1 VQWRRKFCCW
11 RLKGVCVCI
20 HSKGHCRSCAGN
32 GGGLLLQ
39 RRPTAERMEEG
50 IGGEV
55 GRRKGGKGG
64 EKDQITVYQKELDLR
79 LLGYD

>member
-1 VQWRRKFCCW
+1 
-11 RLKGVCVCI
+11 
-20 HSKGHCRSCAGN
+20 
-32 GGGLLLQ
+32 
-39 RRPTAERMEEG
+39 MEEG